1 MYKVKLEK
9 FEGPLELLLEL
20 IEKEKFEITQLSLS
34 KVADQYLEYIKNN
47 SSIQLVNLADFLS
60 VASKLI
66 LIKSHALLPM
76 LKFTDEE
83 EKEIVDLERQLEEF
97 KKFKLA
103 SVKLGEVAQRR
114 ETCYA
119 RESFSGMKTFF
130 FPPENINEFDLKK
143 AFSAILSE
151 IPIIEKLQEEVVS
164 DVITLEQKI
173 DELGVVLRERV
184 EASFL
189 EVVAK
194 AKDTVEII
202 VSFLAMLEMVK
213 QRIIQVEQSE
223 LFSDIKLKLEA
234 Q

>member
-20 IEKEKFEITQLSLS
+20 IEKEKLEITQLSLS

-47 SSIQLVNLADFLS
+47 ANIQLVNLADFLS

-83 EKEIVDLERQLEEF
+83 EKEIIDLEKQLEEF

-103 SVKLGEVAQRR
+103 STKLGEIVQKKRA
-114 ETCYA
+114 CYA
-119 RESFSGMKTFF
+119 RESFSGMKSIF
-130 FPPENINEFDLKK
+130 FPPENINKFDLKK
-143 AFSAILSE
+143 TFLAILSD

-173 DELGVVLRERV
+173 DELGIVLRERV
-184 EASFL
+184 ETSFL

-194 AKDTVEII
+194 AKDTIEVV

-213 QRIIQVEQSE
+213 QRIIRVEQGE

-234 Q
+234 